1 MSIQQIKNQESAL
14 SVRNKLNQVID
25 FVNQMGTDVAQK
37 ISALEQKA
45 WLFDFFENNLLP
57 DASASGPKRN
67 QQEPDVNFTY
77 TVDISSKT
85 SGQIPRGIRAYADH
99 WVAWTWK
106 DGENFRHRYYALA
119 TSDAMIEKAFFGGEW
134 QTYGWSFG
142 YDEDYSPWGRQ
153 KDVFVCPSSSNG
165 ITTLYCDSERIGGDF
180 GCATFV
186 TSKASLT
193 PNQLRDITIKNIR
206 FDASNVYFDF
216 WWGLSNY
223 SNIKINVDIFM

>member
-1 MSIQQIKNQESAL
+1 MSIQQIENQESAL

-57 DASASGPKRN
+57 DASASGPRRN

-106 DGENFRHRYYALA
+106 DGENLCMSGEFENLRNDLKITRLNNFTAIITFMNNDG
-119 TSDAMIEKAFFGGEW
+119 TSYQYIGQPEKMPMCKIAPN
-134 QTYGWSFG
+134 SKK
-142 YDEDYSPWGRQ
+142 R
-153 KDVFVCPSSSNG
+153 
-165 ITTLYCDSERIGGDF
+165 ITFNLG
-180 GCATFV
+180 
-186 TSKASLT
+186 K
-193 PNQLRDITIKNIR
+193 
-206 FDASNVYFDF
+206 FDGNWTD
-216 WWGLSNY
+216 W
-223 SNIKINVDIFM
+223 NVDAIYNFSYINGVNF

>member
-1 MSIQQIKNQESAL
+1 MSIQQIENQESAL

-106 DGENFRHRYYALA
+106 DGENF
-119 TSDAMIEKAFFGGEW
+119 
-134 QTYGWSFG
+134 
-142 YDEDYSPWGRQ
+142 
-153 KDVFVCPSSSNG
+153 SS
-165 ITTLYCDSERIGGDF
+165 
-180 GCATFV
+180 
-186 TSKASLT
+186 
-193 PNQLRDITIKNIR
+193 
-206 FDASNVYFDF
+206 
-216 WWGLSNY
+216 
-223 SNIKINVDIFM
+223 